1 MRELKDYLIHVLTE
15 LKNNKNQ
22 DYFSIIVKISKL
34 FKDPNLA
41 YSKIE
46 WWISNSIEKLIYI
59 TEPTNK
65 VLDVT
70 SVEDF
75 SDYLIN
81 EIGI

>member
-15 LKNNKNQ
+15 LKNNKNK

-46 WWISNSIEKLIYI
+46 WWTSDSIEKLIYT
-59 TEPTNK
+59 TELTNK

-81 EIGI
+81 EIGV

>member
-1 MRELKDYLIHVLTE
+1 VRELKDYLIHVLTE
-15 LKNNKNQ
+15 LKNNKNK

-46 WWISNSIEKLIYI
+46 WWTSDSIEKLIYT
-59 TEPTNK
+59 TELTNK

-81 EIGI
+81 EIGV

>member
-1 MRELKDYLIHVLTE
+1 MRELKDYLIHILTE
-15 LKNNKNQ
+15 LKNNKNT
-22 DYFSIIVKISKL
+22 DYFHLIVKISKL
-34 FKDPNLA
+34 FKNPYLA

-46 WWISNSIEKLIYI
+46 WWISDSIDKLIYI
-59 TEPTNK
+59 TEPINK
-65 VLDVT
+65 VLDVN